1 MAAPNILKLGLLFET
16 DTDVASVRK
25 QPRYVSF
32 PHKLMQ
38 EFFCIIVHSSYSEG
52 SKKYDSKSI
61 YIYFFA
67 KNYYLEIFTV

>member
-38 EFFCIIVHSSYSEG
+38 EFSASL
-52 SKKYDSKSI
+52 SI
-61 YIYFFA
+61 AHTLKEAKIMTVNLFIYFLS
-67 KNYYLEIFTV
+67 KIII